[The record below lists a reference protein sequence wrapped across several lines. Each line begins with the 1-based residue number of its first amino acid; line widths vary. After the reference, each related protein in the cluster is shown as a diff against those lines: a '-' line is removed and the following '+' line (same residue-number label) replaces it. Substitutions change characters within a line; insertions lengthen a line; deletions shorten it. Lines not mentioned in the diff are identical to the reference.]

1 MNEQQNSSLAFT
13 AINKFINDLEFVY
26 GKKNKPLKLYCR
38 LISNNQFNERQ
49 VEIFKNWCIL
59 NETAIENKDKTKF
72 KESKISFSKRIYIDL
87 ELIFRIA
94 DNDNLTAIWTH
105 LLTISAI
112 VNPNGNSKT
121 ILKKEVEDTK
131 NEGDDFLKNI
141 ITKIENTVDP
151 NADPMQLL
159 NSVISSGIFGDLMK
173 GFSSGKIDAGRL
185 LNTVQDMASKL
196 EGPEKQDSKQAID
209 LLSKA
214 SSMLGNSDTGQMPDL
229 SSIMT
234 MMSSMTTGLQNSKQ

>member
-1 MNEQQNSSLAFT
+1 
-13 AINKFINDLEFVY
+13 
-26 GKKNKPLKLYCR
+26 
-38 LISNNQFNERQ
+38 
-49 VEIFKNWCIL
+49 
-59 NETAIENKDKTKF
+59 
-72 KESKISFSKRIYIDL
+72 
-87 ELIFRIA
+87 
-94 DNDNLTAIWTH
+94 
-105 LLTISAI
+105 
-112 VNPNGNSKT
+112 
-121 ILKKEVEDTK
+121 
-131 NEGDDFLKNI
+131 
-141 ITKIENTVDP
+141 
-151 NADPMQLL
+151 
-159 NSVISSGIFGDLMK
+159 MK